1 MRKKIATIIATLGL
15 LLTAA
20 VPAGAAASTPDRA
33 AADLSSLPAIEAYLL
48 SIGVDPGLV
57 VVQEGPLN
65 YAGPSCPGA
74 DWNCTSATRVVQI
87 STARSGA
94 NIFDCLPA
102 LNALI
107 TALNECLIV
116 QSSVSDPLETS
127 SSMNS
132 ASCNADMDGP
142 GKSKCT
148 VRQQSKKGNNN
159 ANVNQRINQRGG
171 SPQTETED
179 AEINQTSET
188 GKNTAKIT
196 QSIQQTLGVEGTPV
210 TQEQQARQ
218 TAKVTQTSQNGNN
231 SSDVQQTML
240 QVEDA
245 QSNSDIEQ
253 DQNTDA
259 S

>member
-15 LLTAA
+15 LLTAV

-48 SIGVDPGLV
+48 SIGVDPGSV

-74 DWNCTSATRVVQI
+74 DWNCTAATRVVQI
-87 STARSGA
+87 STATSGA

-107 TALNECLIV
+107 PALNECLIV

-171 SPQTETED
+171 SPQTATED

-196 QSIQQTLGVEGTPV
+196 QSIQQTLDVDP
-210 TQEQQARQ
+210 TQQQQARQ
-218 TAKVTQTSQNGNN
+218 TAKITQNSVSGNN
-231 SSDVQQTML
+231 SADLQQTML
-240 QVEDA
+240 QVENA
-245 QSNSDIEQ
+245 
-253 DQNTDA
+253 
-259 S
+259 